1 MTQTV
6 TILAREGDRARVAYD
21 RPTACHNDCAKCQG
35 GCGAMAAGEQVTLW
49 AENPIGAGPGDRV
62 LLEAESRQIYGAIL
76 LVYALPLV
84 LFFLGYAVAAAL
96 KGPGS
101 LAGILGF
108 CLGVAITVLV
118 SRSMKRRGKEIAF
131 RITGFA
137 RDN

>member
-1 MTQTV
+1 MTQIVTV
-6 TILAREGDRARVAYD
+6 LAREGDRARVACN
-21 RPTACHNDCAKCQG
+21 RPTACHNDCARCQG
-35 GCGAMAAGEQVTLW
+35 GCGAMAAEEQVTLW

-62 LLEAESRQIYGAIL
+62 LLEAESRQVYGAIL

-96 KGPGS
+96 KGPGN
-101 LAGILGF
+101 LTGILGF
-108 CLGVAITVLV
+108 CLGVAVTVLV